1 MRLQSDEYK
10 NIIKCSITIK
20 MAWQSCKWPN
30 IQDKPVKG
38 GNFIITWSHDHI
50 PALLGR
56 WQTQRTIV
64 LLDWAYP
71 LQNGVQEER
80 VPYGMLTMTH
90 VASPVSL
97 DTITTFCRIYETMWK
112 DTLTDRLPWTLITR
126 LVRVIRTASTSSNT
140 INILVALGWVLRKVN
155 SYKQG
160 HIVLQEWAIGP
171 AVYLYRNLSHNLKIF
186 HRQPPLAA
194 ICIQRSSDQL

>member
-20 MAWQSCKWPN
+20 MAWQSYKWPN

-38 GNFIITWSHDHI
+38 GDYIITSSHHHI

-56 WQTQRTIV
+56 WQTQRMTI

-71 LQNGVQEER
+71 PQNGVQEVH

-90 VASPVSL
+90 VASPVSP
-97 DTITTFCRIYETMWK
+97 DTITTSCRICETMRT
-112 DTLTDRLPWTLITR
+112 DTQTDGLPWTLITR

-155 SYKQG
+155 SYKQR
-160 HIVLQEWAIGP
+160 HKVLQVWPIGP
-171 AVYLYRNLSHNLKIF
+171 AVYIN
-186 HRQPPLAA
+186 
-194 ICIQRSSDQL
+194 